1 MKVILIRF
9 GELTLKGKNR
19 KEFERILYNNLTKQ
33 LKSYDLV
40 FRKDRNRIYIN
51 IEDVTKFD
59 EITEVI
65 KKVPGIMSFSI
76 ADICENNVDA
86 IKQVALDNFDRT
98 NPIFKVN
105 TKRSNKDFPLTSQE
119 LSRQVGGHILFNNDG
134 LENMKV
140 DVKNPKQEIN
150 IEIQRDNAYVF
161 HKKIMGMGGLP
172 IGTAGRAVVLLS
184 GGIDSPVAAIQAMK
198 RGLKITCLHFS
209 SPPYTSDE
217 ALNKVLDLI
226 AVLQEYDRDI
236 KFFDCNFSDLQLAIH
251 QECMDKYE
259 VTILRR
265 MMLRQAKVLADRLK
279 AQVIITGESLG
290 QVASQTIEGMYVS
303 DNTVDTLILRPLIAM
318 DKSEIIILSK
328 KYQTYDISIRP
339 FEDCCTIFVP
349 KNPATKPKLEEVVKE
364 ENRLDYMTYINNAQ
378 VDQYTFEDI
387 NEKNNSLLTE
397 LF

>member
-19 KEFERILYNNLTKQ
+19 KEFERILYNNLVKQ
-33 LKSYDLV
+33 LSDFDLT

-51 IEDVTKFD
+51 IKDLSTFD
-59 EITEVI
+59 EVTEVI

-76 ADICENNVDA
+76 ADICDIDIDI
-86 IKQVALDNFDRT
+86 IKDVALKNFDT
-98 NPIFKVN
+98 KNPVFKVN
-105 TKRSNKDFPLTSQE
+105 TKRSNKDFNFTSQDI
-119 LSRQVGGHILFNNDG
+119 SRMVGGHILFNNNG
-134 LENMKV
+134 LEGMKV
-140 DVKNPKQEIN
+140 DVKNPLQEIN
-150 IEIQRDNAYVF
+150 IEIQKDNAYVF

-172 IGTAGRAVVLLS
+172 IGTAGKGVVLLS

-198 RGLKITCLHFS
+198 RGLKVTCLHFS
-209 SPPYTSDE
+209 SPPYTSEE
-217 ALNKVLDLI
+217 ALKKVLDLVS
-226 AVLQEYDRDI
+226 VLQQYDKDI
-236 KFFDCNFSDLQLAIH
+236 KFFDCNFSELQLKIH

-265 MMLRQAKVLADRLK
+265 MMLRQAKILADRLK
-279 AQVIITGESLG
+279 AKVIITGESLG

-303 DNTVDTLILRPLIAM
+303 DNTVDTLILRPLISM

-328 KYQTYDISIRP
+328 LYNTYDISIRP

-349 KNPATKPKLEEVVKE
+349 KNPATKPKLDEVIKE
-364 ENRLDYMTYINNAQ
+364 ENRFDYEEFINNSK
-378 VDQYTFEDI
+378 VDQYTYQDLNKEDTT
-387 NEKNNSLLTE
+387 LLDE